1 MVGENVYNTLSRL
14 RHPPRGEGT
23 DDTQQMQ
30 DRPSLGGGVGERV
43 LLTKKE
49 SKHENQRTN

>member
-1 MVGENVYNTLSRL
+1 MVGEKVDNTLSRL

-23 DDTQQMQ
+23 YDAQQTQDT
-30 DRPSLGGGVGERV
+30 PSLGGGAGERV

-49 SKHENQRTN
+49 SKHENQRIN

>member
-23 DDTQQMQ
+23 DDTQQTQ
-30 DRPSLGGGVGERV
+30 DTPSLGEGERV